1 MVKYLTREDAE
12 WNEELT
18 RRVKEAEAHLQDAR
32 VSKKAQWRKGRFKP
46 LTKLEKAEQELLF
59 ATKNFEMKYRQKL
72 MKKNPTM
79 LPY

>member
-46 LTKLEKAEQELLF
+46 LTAKQKRYFEELKIKNKVKQEDI
-59 ATKNFEMKYRQKL
+59 NRG
-72 MKKNPTM
+72 
-79 LPY
+79 LPF